1 MKLSFVEI
9 RAELK
14 PYIQAFWIF
23 ESSIGMPASEAN
35 LAAPNGCPKLI
46 IPCENTITSVADG
59 RVQQSCEEQLYFV
72 GNRQSAT
79 LLHTSCRKTEF
90 IGIEFRPHGAYPV
103 FGIPMVETANRLLTA
118 DILFSRWGREVTE
131 IIRNY
136 NSLEQKVS
144 CIQNHLI
151 DLLRRHSL
159 QSPLVDFCIHRLKTT
174 DGLISIRQLERET
187 GYTRRYLE
195 MLFKSHVGLSPT
207 VLAGIFRFQKFYVR
221 WAEGLRFD
229 ELKDELYDYYYDQ
242 AHFTKEFK
250 RMTSFSPERFAL
262 EVANEFWPS
271 HYTPLTFR
279 ILTITNPVKQPEFS

>member
-1 MKLSFVEI
+1 
-9 RAELK
+9 
-14 PYIQAFWIF
+14 
-23 ESSIGMPASEAN
+23 
-35 LAAPNGCPKLI
+35 
-46 IPCENTITSVADG
+46 
-59 RVQQSCEEQLYFV
+59 
-72 GNRQSAT
+72 
-79 LLHTSCRKTEF
+79 
-90 IGIEFRPHGAYPV
+90 
-103 FGIPMVETANRLLTA
+103 
-118 DILFSRWGREVTE
+118 
-131 IIRNY
+131 
-136 NSLEQKVS
+136 
-144 CIQNHLI
+144 
-151 DLLRRHSL
+151 
-159 QSPLVDFCIHRLKTT
+159 T